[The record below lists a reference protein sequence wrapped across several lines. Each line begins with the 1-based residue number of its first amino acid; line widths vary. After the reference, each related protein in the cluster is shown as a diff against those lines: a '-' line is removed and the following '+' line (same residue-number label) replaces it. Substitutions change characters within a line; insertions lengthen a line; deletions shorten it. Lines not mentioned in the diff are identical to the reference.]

1 MFDNLS
7 ERLERSFKILKGEG
21 KITEIN
27 VAETLKDVRRALLD
41 ADVNYKVAKTFTDT
55 VKQKALGQN
64 VLTAV
69 KPSQLM
75 VKIVHD
81 ELATLMGG
89 ETAELNLQG
98 HPSVILMAGLNGA
111 GKTTLSGK
119 LALML
124 KSKKRKN
131 PLLAACDIYRP
142 AAIEQLKVLGEQIGI
157 PVYSEPDNKDAVQ
170 IAQNAVKE
178 AKAKGYKEE
187 FLLSTGLCYK
197 RDNGQLQDRF
207 FGRVIFPVHTLSGKV
222 VAFGGRVLDAATKG
236 VNVKYQNSPE
246 SAIYS
251 KKKELYGL
259 FLAKQSIVKQDLCF
273 LVEGYTDVISMH
285 QMGVENVV
293 SSSGTALTTE
303 QIRMIH
309 RFTENITVLY
319 DGDAAGIKAS
329 ERGIDM
335 LLAEGMNVKLL
346 LLPDGDDPDSFARK
360 HNATEYQAYLN
371 EHQVD
376 FIKYKTDLLLHEAQ
390 GDPIKLSRL
399 ISSIVHTISVIPDEI
414 TRSVY
419 TRETAT
425 MLNMEERML
434 VEAIS
439 KEMAKAKEEKQK
451 QRENERNRKHTQL
464 PSSGQTLS
472 SLAQDSLPPPSPF
485 PPSEEGIPPIPDDG
499 TPAAPPV
506 PNTPPSNNP
515 AITEN
520 ASTLSYIP
528 GKGAEA
534 MLFYRKELLLIQV
547 LIRYGEKI
555 ICYAEN
561 EQGEEVP
568 VSVAEFINYALQE
581 GLLFHNALHKHILQE
596 AIDHIHEDGFSSER
610 YFLNHP
616 DNHISMLAFELS
628 GDKYQLS
635 KYHSKHQKIANDEER
650 LTELVP
656 HLISDFKL
664 AIVDEELK
672 QILLKLRQPDI
683 LSRKEEYMEIM
694 KHYKEMKDIERT
706 LARERG
712 DRVIT

>member
-1 MFDNLS
+1 MIDRATVDRIMDAAQIVDVVSDF
-7 ERLERSFKILKGEG
+7 
-21 KITEIN
+21 
-27 VAETLKDVRRALLD
+27 VTLRKTG
-41 ADVNYKVAKTFTDT
+41 VNYKGLCPFHDDRTPSFVVSPSKGLCKCFACGKGGNAVHFIMEHEQLSYPDALRYLARKYNIEIKERELTEEEKQAQDERESMFVVNEWACQFFQDQLYNT
-55 VKQKALGQN
+55 VDGRAIGMTYFRSRGFRDDIIKKFQLGYS
-64 VLTAV
+64 
-69 KPSQLM
+69 PSQR
-75 VKIVHD
+75 D
-81 ELATLMGG
+81 
-89 ETAELNLQG
+89 
-98 HPSVILMAGLNGA
+98 
-111 GKTTLSGK
+111 
-119 LALML
+119 
-124 KSKKRKN
+124 
-131 PLLAACDIYRP
+131 ACAR
-142 AAIEQLKVLGEQIGI
+142 
-157 PVYSEPDNKDAVQ
+157 
-170 IAQNAVKE
+170 E

-259 FLAKQSIVKQDLCF
+259 FLAKQAIVKHDLCF

-434 VEAIS
+434 VAALS
-439 KEMAKAKEEKQK
+439 KEMAQAKEEKQK
-451 QRENERNRKHTQL
+451 QRENERNRKNAQL
-464 PSSGQTLS
+464 PSSGQALS
-472 SLAQDSLPPPSPF
+472 SLNQDSLPPPAPF

-499 TPAAPPV
+499 TPTDTPV
-506 PNTPPSNNP
+506 PNTSPGNNP
-515 AITEN
+515 AMTEN
-520 ASTLSYIP
+520 VSTLSYIP

-534 MLFYRKELLLIQV
+534 MLFYRKELLLVQV

-568 VSVAEFINYALQE
+568 VSVAEFIDYALQE
-581 GLLFHNALHKHILQE
+581 DGLLFHNALHKRILQE
-596 AIDHIHEDGFSSER
+596 AIDHIHEKDFSSER

-616 DNHISMLAFELS
+616 DNHISMLAFE
-628 GDKYQLS
+628 
-635 KYHSKHQKIANDEER
+635 
-650 LTELVP
+650 
-656 HLISDFKL
+656 
-664 AIVDEELK
+664 
-672 QILLKLRQPDI
+672 
-683 LSRKEEYMEIM
+683 
-694 KHYKEMKDIERT
+694 
-706 LARERG
+706 
-712 DRVIT
+712 

>member
-1 MFDNLS
+1 MIDQPTIDRILDAANIVDVVSEFVTLRKRGINYVGLCPFHSDKSPSFYVSPAKNICKCFACGEGGTAVHFIMKHEQLSYYDALRFLAKKYNIEIQERELS
-7 ERLERSFKILKGEG
+7 EREKQVRSDRESMLIVNSWAQKYFTTQLYEHQEG
-21 KITEIN
+21 K
-27 VAETLKDVRRALLD
+27 A
-41 ADVNYKVAKTFTDT
+41 
-55 VKQKALGQN
+55 
-64 VLTAV
+64 
-69 KPSQLM
+69 
-75 VKIVHD
+75 
-81 ELATLMGG
+81 
-89 ETAELNLQG
+89 
-98 HPSVILMAGLNGA
+98 AGLRYFAERGFREDTIRKFQL
-111 GKTTLSGK
+111 GYSLDQRD
-119 LALML
+119 ALYKAAT
-124 KSKKRKN
+124 KS
-131 PLLAACDIYRP
+131 
-142 AAIEQLKVLGEQIGI
+142 
-157 PVYSEPDNKDAVQ
+157 
-170 IAQNAVKE
+170 
-178 AKAKGYKEE
+178 GYKKE
-187 FLLSTGLCYK
+187 FLEKTGLVIAY
-197 RDNGQLQDRF
+197 DNGGVNDRF
-207 FGRVIFPVHTLSGKV
+207 RGRVIFPVHTLSGKV

-259 FLAKQSIVKQDLCF
+259 FLAKQAIVKHDLCF

-434 VEAIS
+434 VAAIS
-439 KEMAKAKEEKQK
+439 KEMAQAKEEKQK
-451 QRENERNRKHTQL
+451 QRENERNRKNAQL
-464 PSSGQTLS
+464 PSSGQALS
-472 SLAQDSLPPPSPF
+472 SLNQDSLPPPAPF

-499 TPAAPPV
+499 TPTDTPV
-506 PNTPPSNNP
+506 PNTSSGNNP

-520 ASTLSYIP
+520 VSTLSYIP

-534 MLFYRKELLLIQV
+534 MLFYRKELLLVQV

-568 VSVAEFINYALQE
+568 VSVAEFIDYALQE
-581 GLLFHNALHKHILQE
+581 DGLLFHNALHKRILQE
-596 AIDHIHEDGFSSER
+596 AIDHIHEKDFSSER

-635 KYHSKHQKIANDEER
+635 KYHSKHQKIASDEER

>member
-1 MFDNLS
+1 MIDRATVDRIMDAAQIVDVVSDF
-7 ERLERSFKILKGEG
+7 
-21 KITEIN
+21 
-27 VAETLKDVRRALLD
+27 VTLRKAG
-41 ADVNYKVAKTFTDT
+41 VNYKGLCPFHDDRTPSFVVSPSKGLCKCFACGKGGNAVHFIMEHEQLSYPDALRYLARKYNIEIKERELTEEEKQAQDERESMFVVNEWACQFFQDQLYNT
-55 VKQKALGQN
+55 VDGRAIGMTYFRSRGFRDDIIKKFQLGYS
-64 VLTAV
+64 
-69 KPSQLM
+69 PSQR
-75 VKIVHD
+75 D
-81 ELATLMGG
+81 
-89 ETAELNLQG
+89 
-98 HPSVILMAGLNGA
+98 
-111 GKTTLSGK
+111 
-119 LALML
+119 
-124 KSKKRKN
+124 
-131 PLLAACDIYRP
+131 ACAR
-142 AAIEQLKVLGEQIGI
+142 
-157 PVYSEPDNKDAVQ
+157 
-170 IAQNAVKE
+170 E

-259 FLAKQSIVKQDLCF
+259 FLAKQAIVRHDLCF

-371 EHQVD
+371 GHQVD

-434 VEAIS
+434 VAAIS
-439 KEMAKAKEEKQK
+439 KEMAQAKEEKQK
-451 QRENERNRKHTQL
+451 QRENERNRKNAQL
-464 PSSGQTLS
+464 PSSGQAHS
-472 SLAQDSLPPPSPF
+472 SLDQDSLPPPAPF

-499 TPAAPPV
+499 TPADTPV
-506 PNTPPSNNP
+506 PNTSPGNNP
-515 AITEN
+515 AMTEN
-520 ASTLSYIP
+520 VSTLSYIP

-534 MLFYRKELLLIQV
+534 MLFYRKELLLVQV

-568 VSVAEFINYALQE
+568 VSVAEFIDYALQE
-581 GLLFHNALHKHILQE
+581 DGLLFHNALHKRILQE
-596 AIDHIHEDGFSSER
+596 AIDHIHEKGFSSER

-616 DNHISMLAFELS
+616 DNHISMLACELS

-635 KYHSKHQKIANDEER
+635 KYHSKHQKIASDEER

>member
-1 MFDNLS
+1 MIDRATVDRIMDAAQIVDVVSDF
-7 ERLERSFKILKGEG
+7 
-21 KITEIN
+21 
-27 VAETLKDVRRALLD
+27 VTLRKAG
-41 ADVNYKVAKTFTDT
+41 VNYKGLCPFHDDRTPSFVVSPSKGLCKCFACGKGGNAVHFIMEHEQLSYPDALRYLARKYNIEIKERELTEEEKQAQDERESMFVVNEWACQFFQDQLYNT
-55 VKQKALGQN
+55 VDGRAIGMTYFRSRGFRDDIIKKFQLGYS
-64 VLTAV
+64 
-69 KPSQLM
+69 PSQR
-75 VKIVHD
+75 D
-81 ELATLMGG
+81 
-89 ETAELNLQG
+89 
-98 HPSVILMAGLNGA
+98 
-111 GKTTLSGK
+111 
-119 LALML
+119 
-124 KSKKRKN
+124 
-131 PLLAACDIYRP
+131 ACAR
-142 AAIEQLKVLGEQIGI
+142 
-157 PVYSEPDNKDAVQ
+157 
-170 IAQNAVKE
+170 E

-259 FLAKQSIVKQDLCF
+259 FLAKQAIVRHDLCF

-376 FIKYKTDLLLHEAQ
+376 FIKYKTDLLLYEAQ

-434 VEAIS
+434 VAAIS
-439 KEMAKAKEEKQK
+439 KEMAQAKEEKQK
-451 QRENERNRKHTQL
+451 QRENERNRKNAQL
-464 PSSGQTLS
+464 PSSGQALS
-472 SLAQDSLPPPSPF
+472 SLDQDSLPPPTPF

-499 TPAAPPV
+499 TPTDTPV
-506 PNTPPSNNP
+506 PNTSPGNNP
-515 AITEN
+515 AMTEN
-520 ASTLSYIP
+520 VSTLSYIP

-534 MLFYRKELLLIQV
+534 MLFYRKELLLVQV

-568 VSVAEFINYALQE
+568 VSVAEFIDYALQE
-581 GLLFHNALHKHILQE
+581 DGLLFHNALHKRILQE
-596 AIDHIHEDGFSSER
+596 AIDHIHEKDFSSER

-628 GDKYQLS
+628 SDKYQLS
-635 KYHSKHQKIANDEER
+635 KYHSKHQKIASDEER

>member
-1 MFDNLS
+1 MIDRATVDRIMDAAQIVDVVSDF
-7 ERLERSFKILKGEG
+7 
-21 KITEIN
+21 
-27 VAETLKDVRRALLD
+27 VTLRKAG
-41 ADVNYKVAKTFTDT
+41 VNYKGLCPFHDDRTPSFVVSPSKGLCKCFACGKGGNAVHFIMEHEQLSYPDALRYLARKYNIEIKERELTEEEKQAQDERESMFVVNEWACLFFQDQLYNT
-55 VKQKALGQN
+55 VDGRAIGMTYFRSRGFRDDIIKKFQLGYS
-64 VLTAV
+64 
-69 KPSQLM
+69 PSQR
-75 VKIVHD
+75 D
-81 ELATLMGG
+81 
-89 ETAELNLQG
+89 
-98 HPSVILMAGLNGA
+98 
-111 GKTTLSGK
+111 
-119 LALML
+119 
-124 KSKKRKN
+124 
-131 PLLAACDIYRP
+131 ACAR
-142 AAIEQLKVLGEQIGI
+142 
-157 PVYSEPDNKDAVQ
+157 
-170 IAQNAVKE
+170 E

-259 FLAKQSIVKQDLCF
+259 FLAKQAIVKHDLCF

-360 HNATEYQAYLN
+360 HNATEYQTYLN

-376 FIKYKTDLLLHEAQ
+376 FIKYKTDLLLYEAQ

-434 VEAIS
+434 VAAIS
-439 KEMAKAKEEKQK
+439 KEMAQAKEEKQK
-451 QRENERNRKHTQL
+451 QRENEQNRKNVQL
-464 PSSGQTLS
+464 PSSGQALS
-472 SLAQDSLPPPSPF
+472 SLDQDSLPPPTPF

-499 TPAAPPV
+499 TPTDTPV
-506 PNTPPSNNP
+506 SNTSPGNNP
-515 AITEN
+515 AMTEN
-520 ASTLSYIP
+520 VSTLSYIP

-534 MLFYRKELLLIQV
+534 MLFYRKELLLVQV

-568 VSVAEFINYALQE
+568 VSVAEFVDYALQE
-581 GLLFHNALHKHILQE
+581 DGLLFHNALHKRILQE
-596 AIDHIHEDGFSSER
+596 AIDHIHEKDFSSER

-628 GDKYQLS
+628 SDKYQLS
-635 KYHSKHQKIANDEER
+635 KYHSKHQKIASDEER

>member
-1 MFDNLS
+1 MNGKAWFVVNEWACLFFQDQLYNTVDG
-7 ERLERSFKILKGEG
+7 RAIGMTYFRSRGFRDDIIKK
-21 KITEIN
+21 
-27 VAETLKDVRRALLD
+27 
-41 ADVNYKVAKTFTDT
+41 F
-55 VKQKALGQN
+55 QLGYS
-64 VLTAV
+64 
-69 KPSQLM
+69 PSQR
-75 VKIVHD
+75 D
-81 ELATLMGG
+81 
-89 ETAELNLQG
+89 
-98 HPSVILMAGLNGA
+98 
-111 GKTTLSGK
+111 
-119 LALML
+119 
-124 KSKKRKN
+124 
-131 PLLAACDIYRP
+131 ACAR
-142 AAIEQLKVLGEQIGI
+142 
-157 PVYSEPDNKDAVQ
+157 
-170 IAQNAVKE
+170 E

-259 FLAKQSIVKQDLCF
+259 FLAKQAIVKHDLCF

-360 HNATEYQAYLN
+360 HNATEYQTYLN

-376 FIKYKTDLLLHEAQ
+376 FIKYKTDLLLYEAQ

-434 VEAIS
+434 VAAIS
-439 KEMAKAKEEKQK
+439 KEMAQAKEEKQK
-451 QRENERNRKHTQL
+451 QRENERNRKNVQL
-464 PSSGQTLS
+464 PSSGQALS
-472 SLAQDSLPPPSPF
+472 SLDQDSLPPPTPF

-499 TPAAPPV
+499 TPTDTPV
-506 PNTPPSNNP
+506 SNTSPGNNP
-515 AITEN
+515 AMTEN
-520 ASTLSYIP
+520 VSTLSYIP

-534 MLFYRKELLLIQV
+534 MLFYRKELLLVQV

-568 VSVAEFINYALQE
+568 VSVAEFVDYALQE
-581 GLLFHNALHKHILQE
+581 DGLLFHNALHKRILQE
-596 AIDHIHEDGFSSER
+596 AIDHIHEKDFSSER

-628 GDKYQLS
+628 SDKYQLS
-635 KYHSKHQKIANDEER
+635 KYHSKHQKIASDEER

>member
-1 MFDNLS
+1 MIDRATVDRIMDAAQIVDVVSDF
-7 ERLERSFKILKGEG
+7 
-21 KITEIN
+21 
-27 VAETLKDVRRALLD
+27 VTLRKAG
-41 ADVNYKVAKTFTDT
+41 VNYKGLCPFHDDRTPSFVVSPSKGLCKCFACGKGGNAVHFIMEHEQLSYPDALRYLARKYNIEIKERELTEEEKQAQDERESMFVVNEWACLFFQDQLYNT
-55 VKQKALGQN
+55 VDGRAIGMTYFRSRGFRDDIIKKFQLGYS
-64 VLTAV
+64 
-69 KPSQLM
+69 PSQR
-75 VKIVHD
+75 D
-81 ELATLMGG
+81 
-89 ETAELNLQG
+89 
-98 HPSVILMAGLNGA
+98 
-111 GKTTLSGK
+111 
-119 LALML
+119 
-124 KSKKRKN
+124 
-131 PLLAACDIYRP
+131 ACAR
-142 AAIEQLKVLGEQIGI
+142 
-157 PVYSEPDNKDAVQ
+157 
-170 IAQNAVKE
+170 E

-259 FLAKQSIVKQDLCF
+259 FLAKQAIVKHDLCF

-360 HNATEYQAYLN
+360 HNATEYQTYLN

-376 FIKYKTDLLLHEAQ
+376 FIKYKTDLLLYEAQ

-434 VEAIS
+434 VAAIS
-439 KEMAKAKEEKQK
+439 KEMAQAKEEKQK
-451 QRENERNRKHTQL
+451 QRENERNRKNVQL
-464 PSSGQTLS
+464 PSSGQALS
-472 SLAQDSLPPPSPF
+472 SLDQDSLPPPTPF

-499 TPAAPPV
+499 TPTDTPV
-506 PNTPPSNNP
+506 SNTSPGNNP
-515 AITEN
+515 AMTEN
-520 ASTLSYIP
+520 VSTLSYIP

-534 MLFYRKELLLIQV
+534 MLFYRKELLLVQV

-568 VSVAEFINYALQE
+568 VSVAEFVDYALQE
-581 GLLFHNALHKHILQE
+581 DGLLFHNALHKRILQE
-596 AIDHIHEDGFSSER
+596 AIDHIHEKDFSSER

-628 GDKYQLS
+628 SDKYQLS
-635 KYHSKHQKIANDEER
+635 KYHSKHQKIASDEER